1 MNEFTRRRFLKAV
14 SLLPL
19 AIPGSTAGVQAP
31 GRQFLSFS
39 TLGCPDWDLARILT
53 FASANKYNGIEIRGL
68 QRQLDLTQCPEFK
81 DAAAIKDTR
90 QRAEDHNIKIVNLGS
105 SAALHHTA
113 KEQRQQSLD
122 EAKRYIELAGAL
134 KCPYVR
140 VFPDKLPKDDTRA
153 AVIELIIQGLQ
164 YLGDFAKGTGVTV
177 LLESHGDVVYIADL
191 EKIMHEVNSRRVA
204 LIWDI
209 ANMWLVTKE
218 APVSVFQRLGRF
230 IRHVHI
236 KDAVMAGDGKPDF
249 DVLPGRGIIPLAD
262 AVSILF
268 KNNYR
273 GYYSFEWE
281 KLWHPEIEAPE
292 TALAD
297 FPVAMQKLFKNQP
310 V

>member
-1 MNEFTRRRFLKAV
+1 MNEFSRRRFLKVV

-19 AIPGSTAGVQAP
+19 SISGRATGVQAP
-31 GRQFLSFS
+31 AKPLLSFS
-39 TLGCPDWDLARILT
+39 TLGCPDWDFAQILT
-53 FASANKYNGIEIRGL
+53 FASANKYTGIEIRGL
-68 QRQLDLTQCPEFK
+68 QQQLDLTLCPEFR
-81 DAAAIKDTR
+81 DVAAIKDTWR
-90 QRAEDHNIKIVNLGS
+90 RVEEHNIKIVNLGS

-122 EAKRYIELAGAL
+122 EAKRYIELAAAL
-134 KCPYVR
+134 KCPFVR

-177 LLESHGDVVYIADL
+177 LLESHGDVVYITDL
-191 EKIMHEVNSRRVA
+191 EKIMNDVNSRRVA

-209 ANMWLVTKE
+209 ANMWQVTKE
-218 APVSVFQRLGRF
+218 APASVFQRLGRF

-236 KDAVMAGDGKPDF
+236 KDAVVAADGKPDYN
-249 DVLPGRGIIPLAD
+249 VLTGRGAIPLAD
-262 AVSILF
+262 AVSVLF

-281 KLWHPEIEAPE
+281 KRWHPEIAPPE
-292 TALAD
+292 IALAD
-297 FPVAMQKLFKNQP
+297 FPVAMQKLFQNQP